1 MGDVARLKAMLGH
14 TVLREEWLDRAGGI
28 LERWVFSGHVQ
39 VPAYRVSVGWPLGS
53 RVSKRPGE
61 AGCVGQCFS
70 ASCSSD
76 YVAQIFISPTLSDSI
91 KVLGVLAHEIIHAIF
106 PTAGH
111 RGLFRKLA
119 LAIGLEGE
127 MTSTYPGA
135 ALKEIFESKVLKELG
150 DYPGAALSYH
160 TTKKRKKM
168 QSKKQSFIEANIN
181 TLSGFIVS
189 YITLITLNHFYQM
202 NLSMFESL
210 EITAIFTVSSIV
222 RNYLIRRWFNR
233 KINVAKVI

>member
-160 TTKKRKKM
+160 TTKKRKKDGIR
-168 QSKKQSFIEANIN
+168 QIKCTCPECGWTFRASQKWIDIGTPICQFC
-181 TLSGFIVS
+181 
-189 YITLITLNHFYQM
+189 
-202 NLSMFESL
+202 NLQFVAENQEGEES
-210 EITAIFTVSSIV
+210 E
-222 RNYLIRRWFNR
+222 
-233 KINVAKVI
+233 